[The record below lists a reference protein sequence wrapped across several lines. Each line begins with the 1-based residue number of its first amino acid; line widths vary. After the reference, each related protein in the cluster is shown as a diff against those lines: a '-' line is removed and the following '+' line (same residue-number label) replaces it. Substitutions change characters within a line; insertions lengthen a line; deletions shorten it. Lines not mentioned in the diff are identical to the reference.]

1 MPAGTGPGQEPAAA
15 RAQRAILRC
24 VTAAILTIGNE
35 LVSGDVPNSNAS
47 WLARRLEQLGVKVV
61 ITASVP
67 DTLEPIVDF
76 VRRERLRVDR
86 LIVTGGLGGTPD
98 DITRESLA
106 AAFDVPQR
114 EQPELAAELR
124 ARFHAAPEY
133 AARWAALPEGAEA
146 LENPLGGAPGFRLEN
161 VWVLPGLPREM
172 EAMFDRY
179 ADEFRGGEPIAV
191 WRRSYPTGEAT
202 IVSALVT
209 ATERWPMVSVG
220 SYPSFE
226 PHGRQVEVVLKSADA
241 DALRA
246 ASGWLEGEVERLI

>member
-1 MPAGTGPGQEPAAA
+1 MS
-15 RAQRAILRC
+15 
-24 VTAAILTIGNE
+24 AAILTIGNE
-35 LVSGDVPNSNAS
+35 LVSGDVPNTNAA
-47 WLARRLEQLGVKVV
+47 WLAQRLEQLGVRVV
-61 ITASVP
+61 LSASVP
-67 DTLEPIVDF
+67 DAQDAIVDF
-76 VRRERLRVDR
+76 VRRERFRVDQ

-106 AAFDVPQR
+106 AAFDVSQR
-114 EQPELAAELR
+114 VQPELAADLR
-124 ARFHAAPEY
+124 ARFQGAPEY
-133 AARWAALPEGAEA
+133 AARWAALPDGAEP
-146 LENPLGGAPGFRLEN
+146 LENPLGGAPGFRLAN

-172 EAMFDRY
+172 EAMFERY
-179 ADEFRGGEPIAV
+179 SGEFRGGEPIAA

-209 ATERWPMVSVG
+209 AAERWPSVSVG

-226 PHGRQVEVVLKSADA
+226 PHGRQVEVVLKSSDV